1 MKGAILEKSEN
12 GFTFLKNI
20 FLFIRNAQIEYN
32 WLITAYE
39 CYPENKSYAEMLSK
53 EYCWISGKQLTEMVN
68 EENFQWIWGV
78 LSAFPPNIS
87 LEEVLKYQLPEA
99 DGYSGFWKNPI
110 SIQHPLA
117 EIELVAWDGSLT
129 ILISKKDTIIEEFQ
143 RNSPLSEDLEKYNK
157 R

>member
-1 MKGAILEKSEN
+1 
-12 GFTFLKNI
+12 
-20 FLFIRNAQIEYN
+20 
-32 WLITAYE
+32 
-39 CYPENKSYAEMLSK
+39 MLSK

-117 EIELVAWDGSLT
+117 EIELVAWDSSLT

-143 RNSPLSEDLEKYNK
+143 RNSLFILS
-157 R
+157 